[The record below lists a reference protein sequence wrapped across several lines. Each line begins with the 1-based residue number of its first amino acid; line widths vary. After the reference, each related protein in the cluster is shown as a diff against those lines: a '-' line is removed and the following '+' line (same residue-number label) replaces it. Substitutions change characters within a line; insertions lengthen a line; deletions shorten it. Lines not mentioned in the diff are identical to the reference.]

1 MEIFKMMQN
10 IRGINVEEEIK
21 YTINDVREKLK
32 DLTKERMCAVY
43 SGYLYEEMKKRHL
56 NVRII
61 NTLDLALNFKH
72 YFILVNGE
80 GIFYL
85 VDLTYEQFSNSN
97 FNNLLIDGYMKLDNN
112 ILNEYL
118 SIIERKQVIGFT
130 CDDLFYMDANEIKR

>member
-1 MEIFKMMQN
+1 M
-10 IRGINVEEEIK
+10 
-21 YTINDVREKLK
+21 K

-43 SGYLYEEMKKRHL
+43 SGYLFEEMKKRHL

-80 GIFYL
+80 GTFYL

-118 SIIERKQVIGFT
+118 SIIESKTVTDFT
-130 CDDLFYMDANEIKR
+130 CDGLFYMDVNEIKR